1 MAKQEKS
8 SKGKVSKLSSSP
20 SKSPKGASVA
30 SKPASAGKKASRKQ

>member
-8 SKGKVSKLSSSP
+8 SKGKVSKLSTSP

-30 SKPASAGKKASRKQ
+30 SKPSAENKKASRKQ